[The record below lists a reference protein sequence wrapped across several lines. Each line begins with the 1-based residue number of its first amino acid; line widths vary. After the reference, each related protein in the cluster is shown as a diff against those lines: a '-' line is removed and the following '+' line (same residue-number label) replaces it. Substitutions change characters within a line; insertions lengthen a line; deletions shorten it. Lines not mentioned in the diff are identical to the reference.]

1 VSQDKAERLLGIHSL
16 QGCLMS
22 KPQIPMPPDPR
33 EPPIQPWRLSPPRQI
48 ATTRVFSVHAR
59 RGQSTANPDKSGE
72 FFSLDCPDWANVIA
86 ITPGRQVVLIEQ
98 FRFGIEEVTLEIPGG
113 VIDRGETPAAA
124 CRRELLEE
132 TGYAG
137 DEVRMIGRVSGNP
150 AIQNNFVHTGLILNA
165 EVAGVRNLD
174 PSEEIRVRVV
184 RLDALPGL
192 IRSGAIHHAFVVAA
206 FQHLSLIGV

>member
-1 VSQDKAERLLGIHSL
+1 
-16 QGCLMS
+16 MS
-22 KPQIPMPPDPR
+22 TPTSPQHWHL
-33 EPPIQPWRLSPPRQI
+33 EPARQI
-48 ATTRVFSVHAR
+48 ASTKVFNVNAR
-59 RGQSTANPDKSGE
+59 RGRSAVHPDKSGE

-86 ITPGRQVVLIEQ
+86 ITPDRQVVLIEQ

-113 VIDRGETPAAA
+113 IIDPGESPAEA

-137 DEVRMIGRVSGNP
+137 DEIRMIGRVSANP

-165 EVAGVRNLD
+165 RPAADVKLD
-174 PSEEIRVRVV
+174 HLEEIHL
-184 RLDALPGL
+184 RLAPLEEVPRL

-206 FQHLSLIGV
+206 FQYLAVSGD